1 MGITR
6 NWDSI
11 SDRLKNEATSNG
23 YADADKRLYRPKLA
37 KDGTFSAL
45 IRFLPAPGDELPMVK
60 QFAHQYKDK
69 NGELKEE
76 CPTTLGLQCPICEKN
91 REIWNTDE
99 DTARMRSRNKSA
111 IANILVISDPQIPAN
126 NGKVFLYRFGKK
138 ILDKVNEK
146 CFPDDKQISTG
157 KKPVNIFDYFAGC
170 DFRINAKKVLAKNG
184 KPYPD
189 YSSSEFDTPSPLGK
203 GPNHPNGDEAL
214 MEAIDK
220 QLYSLKEFTEPTRIK
235 PYSKLLEL
243 FNKASGVV
251 GPAAAPAVPAATV
264 PAPAAAPTVPPAP
277 AQPPA
282 NAAPA
287 PAVQAEAAPAAQP
300 APQMAAPA
308 VQSPPYATPQ
318 STPMEASMDF
328 DAVEGQ
334 SEDEFWSS
342 IKKDQ
347 KK

>member
-11 SDRLKNEATSNG
+11 SDRLRNEATSNG

-45 IRFLPAPGDELPMVK
+45 VRFLPAPGDELPMVK

-76 CPTTLGLQCPICEKN
+76 CPTTIGKQCPICDKN

-99 DTARMRSRNKSA
+99 DTARMRSRNRSA
-111 IANILVISDPQIPAN
+111 IANILVISDPQTPAN

-146 CFPDDKQISTG
+146 CFPDEKQISTG
-157 KKPVNIFDYFAGC
+157 KRPVNIFDYFAGC
-170 DFRINAKKVLAKNG
+170 DFRVNAKKVTGKNG
-184 KPYPD
+184 KTYPD

-214 MEAIDK
+214 MESIDK
-220 QLYSLKEFTEPTRIK
+220 QLYSLKEFTDPARIK

-243 FNKASGVV
+243 FNKAAGIDI
-251 GPAAAPAVPAATV
+251 PATAPAVPAATES
-264 PAPAAAPTVPPAP
+264 APQATQAQQAAPV
-277 AQPPA
+277 QQ
-282 NAAPA
+282 AATPA

-300 APQMAAPA
+300 ALQTVAPAAQPAPA
-308 VQSPPYATPQ
+308 VQPPPVDT
-318 STPMEASMDF
+318 TMDF